1 MRVSVLPI
9 CLLFLPVLAQ
19 EQDKPLPD
27 QTKFMEEFKKSLHT
41 PEKLLSQYTYTL
53 KETELKLDSK
63 GKTTQTETNVYNI
76 IHGAE
81 DWQTYQRQISKK
93 GVPLTEKELADE
105 DRKERERVDK
115 ETRKRAGWSDTKR
128 QQERAKAEREERE
141 TTDDIF
147 ATFDYQ
153 FVRRETLNQVSAIL
167 VNFSPKK
174 NYKPKTSDAQELQH
188 AAGRLWIAEDD
199 HQLVRLEV
207 ELLDSIKMGFGLL
220 AKIQKGSKV
229 SFELRKINDEIWLPI
244 KAEMSLNGR
253 LLLLKGLNM
262 NVILEFSD
270 HKKFN
275 VDTILN
281 FQDLR

>member
-1 MRVSVLPI
+1 MRVSFLPI
-9 CLLFLPVLAQ
+9 CFLLLPVLAQ
-19 EQDKPLPD
+19 EQDRPLPD
-27 QTKFMEEFKKSLHT
+27 QTQFMAEFRKSLHT

-53 KETELKLDSK
+53 KDTELKLDSK

-115 ETRKRAGWSDTKR
+115 ETRKRAGWSDAKR
-128 QQERAKAEREERE
+128 QQEKAKAEREERE

-153 FVRRETLNQVSAIL
+153 FVRRETLNQVSTIL
-167 VNFSPKK
+167 VNFSPRK
-174 NYKPKTSDAQELQH
+174 NYTPKTSDARELQH
-188 AAGRLWIAEDD
+188 AAGRLWISEDD
-199 HQLVRLEV
+199 HQLVRLEA

-229 SFELRKINDEIWLPI
+229 SFESRKINDEIWLPI

-281 FQDLR
+281 FQDVR

>member
-1 MRVSVLPI
+1 MRISVLPI
-9 CLLFLPVLAQ
+9 CLLLLPVLVQ
-19 EQDKPLPD
+19 ERDRPLPD
-27 QTKFMEEFKKSLHT
+27 QTKFMEDFKKTLRT

-53 KETELKLDSK
+53 KETELNLDSK
-63 GKTTQTETNVYNI
+63 GKVSKTETNVYTI

-93 GVPLTEKELADE
+93 GVPLTEQELADE

-115 ETRKRAGWSDTKR
+115 ETRKRAGWSDAKR
-128 QQERAKAEREERE
+128 QQEKEKADREDRE

-147 ATFDYQ
+147 ATFDFQ
-153 FVRRETLNQVSAIL
+153 FVRRETLNQASTIL
-167 VNFSPKK
+167 VNFTPKK
-174 NYKPKTSDAQELQH
+174 NYKPKTSDARELQH

-199 HQLVRLEV
+199 HQIVRLEA

-220 AKIQKGSKV
+220 AKVQQGSKV
-229 SFELRKINDEIWLPI
+229 SFETRKINDEIWLPTR
-244 KAEMSLNGR
+244 AEMSLNGR

-281 FQDLR
+281 FQEVR